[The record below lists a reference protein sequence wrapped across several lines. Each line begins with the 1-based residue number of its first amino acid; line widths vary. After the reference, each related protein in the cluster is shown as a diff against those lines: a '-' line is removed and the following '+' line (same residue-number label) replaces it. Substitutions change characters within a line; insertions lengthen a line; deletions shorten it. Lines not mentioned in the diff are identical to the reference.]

1 MKRESITFARNLKN
15 LRNSQK
21 LTMQQIAEKLG
32 AVRQTVSDWEK
43 GTSSPGI
50 DVLAN
55 ICKIFDVSAD
65 TMMFGNILDEV
76 NFEDNYEEHKRV
88 IFPRKNEGEEP
99 KGIYRPIDVDIDY
112 IDDVW
117 NITVIDF
124 CERLVIA
131 LGLSRMGYKITD
143 IYEQGFTVLLSLN
156 VVEEQLKHD
165 IFEIMDHLIHHDD
178 AYLCQKMEGFSN
190 KFARVESN
198 LVNDTLIEIIGKDP
212 SGYKYYVVNEYGAI
226 LGYANSIAECTIIID
241 EQQDYSKKYEIM
253 DVQE

>member
-32 AVRQTVSDWEK
+32 AVRQTVSDWEN

-88 IFPRKNEGEEP
+88 IFPRKNEGEES
-99 KGIYRPIDVDIDY
+99 KGIYRP

-143 IYEQGFTVLLSLN
+143 IYEQGFTVLLKMN
-156 VVEEQLKHD
+156 VIEDQLKHD
-165 IFEIMDHLIHHDD
+165 IFEIMEHLIHRDD
-178 AYLCQKMEGFSN
+178 TYLAN
-190 KFARVESN
+190 KRERFAEKFERVKSN
-198 LVNDTLIEIIGKDP
+198 LINDTLIEFIGMDP

-226 LGYANSIAECTIIID
+226 LGYANSIAECTILID

>member
-21 LTMQQIAEKLG
+21 LTMQQMAEKLG

-43 GTSSPGI
+43 GTASPGI
-50 DVLAN
+50 DILAN
-55 ICKIFDVSAD
+55 VCKIFDVSAD

-99 KGIYRPIDVDIDY
+99 KGIYRPIDVDIEYLED
-112 IDDVW
+112 IW
-117 NITVIDF
+117 NITEI
-124 CERLVIA
+124 ELYRK
-131 LGLSRMGYKITD
+131 GYKITD
-143 IYEQGFTVLLSLN
+143 IYEQGFTVLLKMN
-156 VVEEQLKHD
+156 VIEDQLKHD
-165 IFEIMDHLIHHDD
+165 IFEIMEHLIHHDD
-178 AYLCQKMEGFSN
+178 TYLAN
-190 KFARVESN
+190 KRERFAEKFERVKSN
-198 LVNDTLIEIIGKDP
+198 LINDTLIEFIGMDP

-253 DVQE
+253 EVQE

>member
-1 MKRESITFARNLKN
+1 
-15 LRNSQK
+15 
-21 LTMQQIAEKLG
+21 MQNIRCIG
-32 AVRQTVSDWEK
+32 RYN
-43 GTSSPGI
+43 
-50 DVLAN
+50 DVW
-55 ICKIFDVSAD
+55 
-65 TMMFGNILDEV
+65 NILDEV

-99 KGIYRPIDVDIDY
+99 KGIYRPIDV
-112 IDDVW
+112 VW

-178 AYLCQKMEGFSN
+178 AYLCQKLEGFSN